1 VAKPPERGVED
12 PEHAPASLGLTG
24 HVGAARSPQPEIPG
38 AVRPLPEPETLEPRA
53 SMEPASGGSEQFS
66 LASGES
72 EAPEVQPELPD
83 LALDEDLVRYEDGP
97 ILGAGG
103 MGEVRLRRDK
113 RVGRNVAMKLMH
125 SHVETAD
132 TRQRFLREARVQGQL
147 EHPAIVP
154 VYDLGVE
161 SGRLF
166 FTMKRVRG
174 QTLARI
180 LFGLASGEED
190 YVKRFS
196 RRRIL
201 ATYLQVCRAV
211 HYAHVHGVLHR
222 DLKPSNVMVGDY
234 GEVYV
239 LDWGLART
247 LDVRPAVSGER
258 ERHSI
263 VVADASRYRRFR
275 PNITKPGN
283 LIGTLA
289 YMAPEQARGEPLDAR
304 ADVYALGV
312 ILYEILA
319 LRRFRDDSN
328 YLRVIAQIV
337 DGVVARPS
345 DHVDIDP
352 ALDEICVRATAVERE
367 ERYETA
373 IQIAEDIEHWLDG
386 ARDAEA
392 RKRGALTA
400 IAAAKAKLRE
410 PSPEAKATAVHELLR
425 ALSLD
430 EGNRE
435 AENLI
440 VNVLSD
446 TEGEALPKEAEAQIE
461 ARRTH
466 NAGPGAPLLLLVAAA
481 LAIAI
486 PGALFALGVTD
497 TTVLGAAGL
506 CAVLVSALAL
516 LARAAHGRLVARL
529 DANER
534 KLAIQA
540 YHLKRLFPGAVT
552 DDAKDR
558 LSQG

>member
-1 VAKPPERGVED
+1 MAEP
-12 PEHAPASLGLTG
+12 
-24 HVGAARSPQPEIPG
+24 
-38 AVRPLPEPETLEPRA
+38 PEPEVQVREAETLAPRA
-53 SMEPASGGSEQFS
+53 SMEPDSGGSEQFS
-66 LASGES
+66 LAAGES
-72 EAPEVQPELPD
+72 DVPEVQPELPD
-83 LALDEDLVRYEDGP
+83 LALDEDRVRYEDGP

-103 MGEVRLRRDK
+103 MGEVRLRKDK

-125 SHVETAD
+125 AHVETAD

-154 VYDLGVE
+154 VYDLGIDD
-161 SGRLF
+161 GRLF

-180 LFGLASGEED
+180 LFGLASGEEE
-190 YVKRFS
+190 YVKRFP

-247 LDVRPAVSGER
+247 LDARPPVSPGR

-263 VVADASRYRRFR
+263 VVADASRYRQFR

-289 YMAPEQARGEPLDAR
+289 YMAPEQARSEPLDAR

-345 DHVDIDP
+345 EHSLEIDP
-352 ALDEICVRATAVERE
+352 ALDEICVRATAVERD
-367 ERYETA
+367 ERYGTA
-373 IQIAEDIEHWLDG
+373 IEIAEDIEHWLDG
-386 ARDAEA
+386 ARDKEA
-392 RKRGALTA
+392 QKRAASTA
-400 IAAAKAKLRE
+400 IAAAKDRLRE
-410 PSPEAKATAVHELLR
+410 SSPEAKATAVHELLR

-435 AENLI
+435 AEGML
-440 VNVLSD
+440 VGVLSD
-446 TEGEALPKEAEAQIE
+446 TEGEALPREAEEQIAASRAQ
-461 ARRTH
+461 A
-466 NAGPGAPLLLLVAAA
+466 AGPSVALMLLVASA
-481 LAIAI
+481 LAFAI
-486 PGALFALGVTD
+486 PGALFAARVVD
-497 TTVLGAAGL
+497 PVALGAAAAGAIL
-506 CAVLVSALAL
+506 IAVLSL
-516 LARAAHGRLVARL
+516 LARAAHARTAHRLEQ
-529 DANER
+529 NER
-534 KLAIQA
+534 RLAIQA
-540 YHLKRLFPGAVT
+540 YHLKRLFPGSVA

>member
-1 VAKPPERGVED
+1 
-12 PEHAPASLGLTG
+12 
-24 HVGAARSPQPEIPG
+24 
-38 AVRPLPEPETLEPRA
+38 
-53 SMEPASGGSEQFS
+53 MEPGSGGSEEFS
-66 LASGES
+66 LAYGES

-83 LALDEDLVRYEDGP
+83 LALDEGQVRYEDGP
-97 ILGAGG
+97 LLGAGG
-103 MGEVRLRRDK
+103 MGEVQLRRDK
-113 RVGRNVAMKLMH
+113 RVGRSVAMKLMH
-125 SHVETAD
+125 AHVETAD

-161 SGRLF
+161 NDRLF

-180 LFGLASGEED
+180 LFGLASGEEE
-190 YVKRFS
+190 YLKRFP

-222 DLKPSNVMVGDY
+222 DLKPSNIMVGDY

-247 LDVRPAVSGER
+247 LEARPQASGGR

-263 VVADASRYRRFR
+263 VVADASRYRKFR
-275 PNITKPGN
+275 PNITRPGN

-289 YMAPEQARGEPLDAR
+289 YMAPEQARSESLDAR

-345 DHVDIDP
+345 DHVELDP

-367 ERYETA
+367 ERYATA
-373 IQIAEDIEHWLDG
+373 IDIAEDIERWLDG
-386 ARDAEA
+386 ARDREA
-392 RKRGALTA
+392 QKRGAMAA
-400 IAAAKAKLRE
+400 IAAAKEKLRE
-410 PSPEAKATAVHELLR
+410 SSPEAKATAVHDLLR

-435 AENLI
+435 AEALI
-440 VNVLSD
+440 VRVLSD
-446 TEGEALPKEAEAQIE
+446 TEGETLPKEAEARIAATRDQS
-461 ARRTH
+461 T
-466 NAGPGAPLLLLVAAA
+466 GPSAPLLLMVASA
-481 LAIAI
+481 LAVAL
-486 PGALFALGVTD
+486 PGALFAAGVSD
-497 TTVLGAAGL
+497 PVALAAAGL
-506 CAVLVSALAL
+506 GALLIAVLAM
-516 LARAAHGRLVARL
+516 LARAAHGRMAQRL
-529 DANER
+529 EQNER
-534 KLAIQA
+534 RLAIQA
-540 YHLKRLFPGAVT
+540 YHLQRLFPGAVS
-552 DDAKDR
+552 DDARDR